1 VIGRF
6 NEVLISPASAEA
18 AGHFIPVEC
27 TMKVL
32 IADDSSMSRKMVLR
46 SLPESLTED
55 VRQACN
61 GAEVMDAYHAGLVDL
76 LFLDLTMPVMD
87 GFQTLEALKRE
98 DANVVVVVISADI
111 QPLARQRVFDLGA
124 AAFVAKPVTAEA
136 VVNALHVI
144 GVL

>member
-1 VIGRF
+1 
-6 NEVLISPASAEA
+6 
-18 AGHFIPVEC
+18 
-27 TMKVL
+27 MKVL

-46 SLPESLTED
+46 SLPESLNAE
-55 VRQACN
+55 VGQASN
-61 GAEVMDAYHAGLVDL
+61 GAEVMAAYHAGEVEL

-98 DANVVVVVISADI
+98 DANVVTVVISADI
-111 QPLARQRVFDLGA
+111 QPRARQRAMDLGA

-136 VVNALHVI
+136 VLDALHST

>member
-1 VIGRF
+1 
-6 NEVLISPASAEA
+6 
-18 AGHFIPVEC
+18 
-27 TMKVL
+27 MKVL

-55 VRQACN
+55 VRQVCN
-61 GAEVMDAYHAGLVDL
+61 GSEVMEAYHAGQVDL

-136 VVNALHVI
+136 VLNALHVI